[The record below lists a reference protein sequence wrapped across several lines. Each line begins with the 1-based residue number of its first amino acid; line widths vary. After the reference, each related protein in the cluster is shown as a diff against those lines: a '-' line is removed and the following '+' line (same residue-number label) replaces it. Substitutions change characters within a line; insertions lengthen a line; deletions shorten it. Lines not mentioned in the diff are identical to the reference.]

1 MISQTESLRAFVG
14 PRAAEP
20 WRASE
25 DRVIVIAGAR
35 GGSGAS
41 LVAAG
46 VSLSAAGAGRRTLL
60 VDGNEEIG
68 ALHHLLGVTPPVGLG
83 ALRGGGRDPRAALSN
98 VMGPLDLLAGGPG
111 TNGAERGSAPPFAP
125 GERRAVF
132 RRVAQLYRDYD
143 IVVIDA
149 GASLDGVIAA
159 GTAGLRRCL
168 AVTGA
173 EPAAVASAYAMLK
186 AIDSAWPGAPVDL
199 VVNRHDDVRA
209 RTVFDQVQHAAG
221 RFLARTVNFG
231 GAIPFDEALH
241 AALIAGHP
249 LAQAAAHTGATSA
262 AHALDALAS
271 RLIIELEHG
280 ERRSMAPLRLTRRP

>member
-14 PRAAEP
+14 MRTAEP
-20 WRASE
+20 WRASD
-25 DRVIVIAGAR
+25 DRVIVVAGAR

-41 LVAAG
+41 LIAAG
-46 VSLSAAGAGRRTLL
+46 IALAAAGEGRRTLL
-60 VDGNEEIG
+60 VDGNEEVG
-68 ALHHLLGVTPPVGLG
+68 ALHHLLGVSPPVGLG
-83 ALRGGGRDPRAALSN
+83 ALRGGGADPRSAISN
-98 VMGPLDLLAGGPG
+98 IMGPLDLLAGGPG
-111 TNGAERGSAPPFAP
+111 TDGAERGSAPPFAP

-159 GTAGLRRCL
+159 GTPGMRRCL

-186 AIDSAWPGAPVDL
+186 AIDSVWPGAPVDL

-231 GAIPFDEALH
+231 GAVPLDDALH
-241 AALIAGHP
+241 AALIAGQP
-249 LAQAAAHTGATSA
+249 LAHAAAGTSA
-262 AHALDALAS
+262 AFAIDALAS